1 MSQLVVI
8 LLMWPMMIRRA
19 SYDRPVMTAALEG
32 PRLRDALEV
41 FLELAVIWL
50 VVYAVFRFLR
60 GTRGAGVIKGFVL
73 LTIGLALLVRMLG
86 DATDSFQRLRFLFDR
101 AFSLLAILLIV
112 VFQPEIR
119 AAMSRLGRAH
129 LFGKAKSEL
138 GGLTA
143 EIAEA
148 AEFLSKNR
156 FGALIVFER
165 EVGIGDLL
173 MGGIE
178 LDAKPSATLIQSV
191 FWPNSPLHDLA
202 LVIRGGRVWG
212 AGVQLPLA
220 QSTDVHAHL
229 GSRHLAAIGVTEES
243 DCVVVV
249 ISEETGKIRIAQLGE
264 LSLPISYADLADEL
278 ARRLS
283 STRGVN
289 AASPKSV
296 STRSGSPSGGES

>member
-1 MSQLVVI
+1 M
-8 LLMWPMMIRRA
+8 
-19 SYDRPVMTAALEG
+19 
-32 PRLRDALEV
+32 
-41 FLELAVIWL
+41 
-50 VVYAVFRFLR
+50 
-60 GTRGAGVIKGFVL
+60 
-73 LTIGLALLVRMLG
+73 
-86 DATDSFQRLRFLFDR
+86 
-101 AFSLLAILLIV
+101 
-112 VFQPEIR
+112 
-119 AAMSRLGRAH
+119 
-129 LFGKAKSEL
+129 
-138 GGLTA
+138 
-143 EIAEA
+143 
-148 AEFLSKNR
+148 
-156 FGALIVFER
+156 
-165 EVGIGDLL
+165 GIGDLL

-249 ISEETGKIRIAQLGE
+249 ISEETGQIRIAQLGE
-264 LSLPISYADLADEL
+264 LSLQISCADLADEL

-289 AASPKSV
+289 AASPKLV
-296 STRSGSPSGGES
+296 STRSASPSGGES